1 MLSTP
6 PKEFNYTRFAFEVEE
21 AKRDFGEWDGEDPV
35 CWAILRVV
43 QAQSDF
49 ASAMREQVSERAVEH
64 AIIERRDAIAEL
76 QKAFEEEP
84 RGFQ

>member
-1 MLSTP
+1 MTTTP
-6 PKEFNYTRFAFEVEE
+6 RKEYNCSHFAFEVEE
-21 AKRDFGEWDGEDPV
+21 AKRDFGEWDGLDPV

-43 QAQSDF
+43 QAQSDL
-49 ASAMREQVSERAVEH
+49 ASAMREQVSHRAVEH

-76 QKAFEEEP
+76 QKALEEEP